1 MKFTK
6 HRNNSP
12 QDLTPPLRH
21 SAAARETESL
31 ADIVASAFTRLRIAE
46 RVRVLRC
53 LLQPVGPMALAV
65 LGGGVFAKY
74 IGQARWPR
82 MSISLDD
89 AARVTASQVYELV
102 RYIEQ
107 SDPLAIQQAL
117 AVLARDGTALAALGG
132 SVAAIVMQHLANRNG
147 SRAAS
152 PPREGVQP
160 SLRDR
165 RQP

>member
-1 MKFTK
+1 MKLSK
-6 HRNNSP
+6 HRGNLE
-12 QDLTPPLRH
+12 QDLTPPLQLP
-21 SAAARETESL
+21 AATREAQSL
-31 ADIVASAFTRLRIAE
+31 AALVASAFTRLRIAE

-74 IGQARWPR
+74 IAQARWPR

-89 AARVTASQVYELV
+89 AARVTAGQVYELV

-107 SDPLAIQQAL
+107 SHPLAIQQAL
-117 AVLARDGTALAALGG
+117 AVLARDATTMAALGG
-132 SVAAIVMQHLANRNG
+132 SVAAIVMQHLANR
-147 SRAAS
+147 SAARPANS
-152 PPREGVQP
+152 PSDGAQP

>member
-1 MKFTK
+1 MKFSQ
-6 HRNNSP
+6 HRSDP
-12 QDLTPPLRH
+12 RQDLTPSLQHP
-21 SAAARETESL
+21 AAAREGQSL
-31 ADIVASAFTRLRIAE
+31 ADVVASAFTRLRIAE

-53 LLQPVGPMALAV
+53 LLRPVGPMALAV

-74 IGQARWPR
+74 IAQARLPR
-82 MSISLDD
+82 MSISLED
-89 AARVTASQVYELV
+89 AARVTGSQVHELV

-117 AVLARDGTALAALGG
+117 VLLTRDATTMAALGG
-132 SVAAIVMQHLANRNG
+132 SVAAIVMQHLATRG
-147 SRAAS
+147 AARATS
-152 PPREGVQP
+152 PPRETEP